1 MGWYFIACT
10 YLDPERG
17 IYDYDDYIRMVKPIV
32 EQYGGVYLVRSERIK
47 YLGEGW
53 KPDRMIVIRF
63 PDRGS
68 LDACFSSEEYGR
80 IMGKRISS
88 VDSHAI
94 IVPAFGEGQEVGE

>member
-1 MGWYFIACT
+1 
-10 YLDPERG
+10 
-17 IYDYDDYIRMVKPIV
+17 
-32 EQYGGVYLVRSERIK
+32 
-47 YLGEGW
+47 
-53 KPDRMIVIRF
+53 MIVIRF